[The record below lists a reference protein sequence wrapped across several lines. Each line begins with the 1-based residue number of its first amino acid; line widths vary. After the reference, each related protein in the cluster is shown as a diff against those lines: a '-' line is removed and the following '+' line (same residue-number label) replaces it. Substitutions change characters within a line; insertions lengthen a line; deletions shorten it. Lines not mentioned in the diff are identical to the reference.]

1 MQDIDSNLCT
11 TDLRSLPDSIQGHNR
26 NIASVC
32 RSVFDTLGL
41 EHDFLA
47 NLHFIISLNLFD
59 RSL

>member
-26 NIASVC
+26 NIASVF
-32 RSVFDTLGL
+32 RSVFDTLG
-41 EHDFLA
+41 HDSLA